1 MYLVDTDILSELV
14 KKRPSSAVVGRL
26 DAVPSETLF
35 TSSIT
40 VMELRSGAMRRAPD
54 GGLWVKIQEKILSR
68 VRPLDFSYKEAV
80 IAGDILTGLYAS
92 GQPIGAEDVMIAAVA
107 MSNGLVIV
115 SGNTKH
121 FSRISGLKVENWFK

>member
-14 KKRPSSAVVGRL
+14 KKQPSPSVVRRL
-26 DAVPSETLF
+26 GALPSETLF

-40 VMELRSGAMRRAPD
+40 LMELRSGAMRRTPD
-54 GGLWVKIQEKILSR
+54 GGLWTQIQEKILSR
-68 VRPLDFSYKEAV
+68 VRTLGFSYKEAV

-92 GQPIGAEDVMIAAVA
+92 GQPIGTEDVMIAAVA
-107 MSNGLVIV
+107 MSNGLVVV

-121 FSRISGLKVENWFK
+121 FSRVWGLKVENWFD